1 MFGLCFD
8 FCSNL
13 LKLSFWQMTVYVNFD
28 MEMSVTKGRNLYFLY
43 MPRSVLIGLVVSKD
57 SLLDPFLSQS
67 FSVSFYLGLTLCVWW
82 WEVGEENLFCTLQV
96 QASLASVL
104 YAMSVASYHLPV
116 VTASNVLRYCQMSSL
131 GAQLSPADFKFDV
144 SRFYALK

>member
-1 MFGLCFD
+1 
-8 FCSNL
+8 
-13 LKLSFWQMTVYVNFD
+13 
-28 MEMSVTKGRNLYFLY
+28 
-43 MPRSVLIGLVVSKD
+43 
-57 SLLDPFLSQS
+57 
-67 FSVSFYLGLTLCVWW
+67 
-82 WEVGEENLFCTLQV
+82 VGEENLFCTLQV